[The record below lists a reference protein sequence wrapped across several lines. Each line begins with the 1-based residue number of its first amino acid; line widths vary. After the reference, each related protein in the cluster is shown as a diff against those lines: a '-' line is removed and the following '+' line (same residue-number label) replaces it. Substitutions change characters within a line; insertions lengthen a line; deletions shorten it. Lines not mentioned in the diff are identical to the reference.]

1 MTTLNL
7 VRIPRAL
14 DGVEP
19 LQLDM
24 TSVHIATARIAE
36 IASVNIHK
44 APELLATFNVAYLD
58 TSRFIALVE
67 YEYAMATSRLA
78 GIKSVILL
86 DRMVDIL
93 REKGLSTP
101 KSPLGS
107 EDIRQ
112 AVMDADPEYKRVSE
126 LTYNLKCY
134 IAMLQDNKK
143 SLEMAYMSIK
153 KIIGDSSMQNKQ
165 NPYLT
170 VDTSGN
176 TNDEYFG
183 KVK

>member
-1 MTTLNL
+1 MTIFNL

-24 TSVHIATARIAE
+24 TSVHMATSRIAE
-36 IASVNIHK
+36 IAIVNVHK

-58 TSRFIALVE
+58 CSRFIALVE
-67 YEYAMATSRLA
+67 YEHAMAVSRLA
-78 GIKSVILL
+78 SIKSVILL

-93 REKGLSTP
+93 REKGLASA
-101 KSPLGS
+101 KSPTGS

-112 AVMDADPEYKRVSE
+112 AVYDADPEYHRVSE
-126 LTYNLKCY
+126 LIYNLKCY
-134 IAMLQDNKK
+134 MTMLTDNKK
-143 SLEMAYMSIK
+143 ALEMAYMATK
-153 KIIGDSSMQNKQ
+153 KCLNDTSMQGKQ

-176 TNDEYFG
+176 TNDYFG
-183 KVK
+183 KVE